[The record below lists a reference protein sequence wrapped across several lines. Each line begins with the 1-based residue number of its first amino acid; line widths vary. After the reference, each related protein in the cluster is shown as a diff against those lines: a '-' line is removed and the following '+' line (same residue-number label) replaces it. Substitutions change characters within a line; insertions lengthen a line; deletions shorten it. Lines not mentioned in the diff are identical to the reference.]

1 MITFLGSGTL
11 GVKLIH
17 HLIKNYKK
25 FYDNINVITK
35 EDKLANRGYKPK
47 PTAIKEYLIK
57 NNLIN
62 EVNLIE
68 ISSLK
73 NLEELKKH
81 QLLNLLTNSDIAIV
95 CDIGLI
101 VPENFINLPK
111 IFINIHP
118 SLLPFYRGPS
128 PIEYAILNNEIL
140 TGITICLLS
149 KEVDAGKIIIQKI
162 IKIDYNDNS
171 FSLKNKI
178 IELVPKIFDKFF
190 KMYKENKLTLIDQVN
205 EIATYTKKINE
216 QDLKINLNDEIK
228 IIHNKVR
235 AFYPNAYIDNN
246 SQRIKIQKTEI
257 VYNNIIE
264 NVKSIKYNPD
274 FPFFK
279 VINNR
284 LFLINSKNQLLEIKE
299 LQLPNK
305 KPLKSID
312 FINGYYK
319 K

>member
-11 GVKLIH
+11 GIKLVH
-17 HLIKNYKK
+17 HLINFYKK
-25 FYDNINVITK
+25 FYKTINIITK
-35 EDKLANRGYKPK
+35 EDRLANRGYKPK
-47 PTAIKEYLIK
+47 PTAIKEYLIR
-57 NNLIN
+57 NNLLN

-68 ISSLK
+68 ISSF
-73 NLEELKKH
+73 KKLDEIRK
-81 QLLNLLTNSDIAIV
+81 QDLSNLLANSEIAIV

-128 PIEYAILNNEIL
+128 PIEYAILNNEKL

-162 IKIDYNDNS
+162 VKIEEEDNS
-171 FSLKNKI
+171 YTLKNKI
-178 IELVPKIFDKFF
+178 IQLIPELFDRFF
-190 KMYKENKLTLIDQVN
+190 KIYKENKLTLIDQVN
-205 EIATYTKKINE
+205 EFATYTKKIND
-216 QDLKINLNDEIK
+216 QDLKLNLNEDIK
-228 IIHNKVR
+228 TIHNKVK
-235 AFYPNAYIDNN
+235 AFYPNAYIENN
-246 SQRIKIQKTEI
+246 SIRIKIQKTNI
-257 VYNNIIE
+257 IYNNAIE
-264 NVKSIKYNPD
+264 NVKFIKHNPD

-284 LFLINSKNQLLEIKE
+284 LFLINSKNEFLEIKE

-305 KPLKSID
+305 KTTKSID

-319 K
+319 

>member
-11 GVKLIH
+11 GIKLVH
-17 HLIKNYKK
+17 HLINSYKK
-25 FYDNINVITK
+25 FYNNINIITK
-35 EDKLANRGYKPK
+35 EDRLANRGYKPK

-57 NNLIN
+57 NNLLN

-68 ISSLK
+68 ISSF
-73 NLEELKKH
+73 KKLDEIRK
-81 QLLNLLTNSDIAIV
+81 QDLSNLLANSEIAIV

-101 VPENFINLPK
+101 VPENFINFPK
-111 IFINIHP
+111 VFINIHP

-128 PIEYAILNNEIL
+128 PIEYAILNNEKL

-162 IKIDYNDNS
+162 VKIEEEDNS
-171 FSLKNKI
+171 YTLKNKI
-178 IELVPKIFDKFF
+178 IQLIPELFDRFF
-190 KMYKENKLTLIDQVN
+190 KIYKENKLTLIDQVN
-205 EIATYTKKINE
+205 EFATYTKKIND
-216 QDLKINLNDEIK
+216 QDLKLNLNEDIK
-228 IIHNKVR
+228 TIHNKVK
-235 AFYPNAYIDNN
+235 AFYPNAYIENN
-246 SQRIKIQKTEI
+246 SIRIKIQKTNI
-257 VYNNIIE
+257 IYNNAIE
-264 NVKSIKYNPD
+264 NVKFIKHNPD

-284 LFLINSKNQLLEIKE
+284 LFLINSKNEFLEIKE

-305 KPLKSID
+305 KTTKSID

-319 K
+319 

>member
-11 GVKLIH
+11 GIKLVH
-17 HLIKNYKK
+17 HLINSYKK
-25 FYDNINVITK
+25 FYNKINIITK

-47 PTAIKEYLIK
+47 PTPIKEYLIK
-57 NNLIN
+57 NNLLN

-68 ISSLK
+68 INSLK
-73 NLEELKKH
+73 KLDETKKQELS
-81 QLLNLLTNSDIAIV
+81 NLLANSEIAIV

-101 VPENFINLPK
+101 VPDNFINLPK

-128 PIEYAILNNEIL
+128 PIEYAILNNENI

-149 KEVDAGKIIIQKI
+149 KEVDSGKIIIQKI
-162 IKIDYNDNS
+162 VEIQDEDNS

-178 IELVPKIFDKFF
+178 IQLIPELFDRFF
-190 KMYKENKLTLIDQVN
+190 KIYKENKLILIDQNN
-205 EIATYTKKINE
+205 EIATYTKKIND
-216 QDLKINLNDEIK
+216 QDLKLNLNEDIK
-228 IIHNKVR
+228 TIHNKVK
-235 AFYPNAYIDNN
+235 AFYPNAYIENN
-246 SQRIKIQKTEI
+246 SIRIKIQKTNI
-257 VYNNIIE
+257 IYNNKIE
-264 NVKSIKYNPD
+264 NVKFIKHNPD

-284 LFLINSKNQLLEIKE
+284 LFLINSNNEFLEIKE

-305 KPLKSID
+305 KTIKSID